1 MSNPSKKRI
10 AVISNY
16 PNGIHDNPDQFFH
29 YVIDLFKDSID
40 WEYISYDELFQEETF
55 NRALTFDGLLIS
67 SSEFFI
73 ADPLVQEKMTVEVKL
88 IQDFQ
93 HPIFGM
99 CFGSHVMKL
108 AFGLD
113 VSGDVSQFGGDDQH
127 IVDFINN
134 PVREGSD
141 SNIPKSTGGSEIES
155 EYVTL
160 FDDQCSFGIP
170 PLPCP
175 VLMMQHKTR
184 PIFGIDFQMSSNDK
198 TLARQA
204 ATITLQKFLEHFFL

>member
-1 MSNPSKKRI
+1 MSTPPKTRI
-10 AVISNY
+10 AVISNF

-29 YVIDLFKDSID
+29 HVIDLFKDSID
-40 WEYISYDELFQEETF
+40 WEYISYDELFDEEIF
-55 NRALTFDGLLIS
+55 NRALSFDGLLIS

-73 ADPLVQEKMTVEVKL
+73 ADPLVQKKMAVEVKL

-113 VSGDVSQFGGDDQH
+113 VSNDLSQFGGDDHQIIDLITAPQNSH
-127 IVDFINN
+127 PD
-134 PVREGSD
+134 PESSSEG
-141 SNIPKSTGGSEIES
+141 ES
-155 EYVTL
+155 EFVTM
-160 FDDQCSFGIP
+160 FDDQCSFGTP

-175 VLMMQHKTR
+175 VIMMQHKTR
-184 PIFGIDFQMSSNDK
+184 PIFGIDFQMSTNDK

-204 ATITLQKFLEHFFL
+204 ATITLQKFLEHFLI